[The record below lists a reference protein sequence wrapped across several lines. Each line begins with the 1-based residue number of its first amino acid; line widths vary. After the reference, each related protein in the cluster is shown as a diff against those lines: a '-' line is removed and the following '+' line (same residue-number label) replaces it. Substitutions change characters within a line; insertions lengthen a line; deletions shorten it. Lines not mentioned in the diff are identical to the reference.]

1 MFDSVTKQANT
12 ALLEL
17 LEVAKLKVGDIF
29 VVGCSSSEIVGGKIG
44 KQSSFE
50 AARAIFSGISPELR
64 ERGIYLASQCCDH
77 LNRAL
82 VIESEAAERYNLEVV
97 NAIPQATAGG
107 TFATVCYGSFFDPVL
122 AESATANA
130 GFDIGGTLIGMHLAH
145 VAVPVR
151 VSITK
156 IGEANLVCARTRPK
170 FVGGERA
177 VYNEGLM

>member
-97 NAIPQATAGG
+97 NAIPQAAHLRR
-107 TFATVCYGSFFDPVL
+107 FAT
-122 AESATANA
+122 
-130 GFDIGGTLIGMHLAH
+130 
-145 VAVPVR
+145 
-151 VSITK
+151 
-156 IGEANLVCARTRPK
+156 ARFLTRFWP
-170 FVGGERA
+170 RA
-177 VYNEGLM
+177 PLQMLDLT